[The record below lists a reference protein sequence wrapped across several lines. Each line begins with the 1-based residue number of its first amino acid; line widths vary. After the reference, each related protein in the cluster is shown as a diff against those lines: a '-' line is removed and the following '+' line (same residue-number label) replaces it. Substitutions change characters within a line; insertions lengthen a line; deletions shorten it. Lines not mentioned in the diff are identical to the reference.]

1 MQLAAPPDLTA
12 PDFSKM
18 EAQITQASTL
28 LAMISHPA
36 RLRILCALTPGELPV
51 QRLVDASGL
60 SQPAVSHHLRKLREA
75 DLVATRRQ
83 AQSILYRLNGTEVQA
98 ILATLHALYCDPA
111 ADHG

>member
-1 MQLAAPPDLTA
+1 MQIADPSDAAV

-18 EAQITQASTL
+18 EAQLTQASTL
-28 LAMISHPA
+28 LAMIAHPV

-51 QRLVDASGL
+51 QRLVDAAGL

-83 AQSILYRLNGTEVQA
+83 AQSILYRLNGAEVQV
-98 ILATLHALYCDPA
+98 ILATLHALYCAPA
-111 ADHG
+111 SHHG